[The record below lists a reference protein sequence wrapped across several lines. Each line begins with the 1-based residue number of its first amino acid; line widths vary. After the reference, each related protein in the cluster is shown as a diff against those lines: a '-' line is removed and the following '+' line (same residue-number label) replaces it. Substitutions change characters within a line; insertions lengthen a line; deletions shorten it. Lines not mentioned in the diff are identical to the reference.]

1 MLHCTMTDNASARL
15 ALEDVL
21 AALWHSRRSGDIGR
35 LAHLGDCEVQ
45 RWARARCDDVL
56 AGHARALL
64 TDCPYR
70 NRQEFMFAIDQLIA
84 EVEHAHVQLVSYD
97 QHPPSFVRPGPS
109 PAGPWFE
116 PRSGS
121 QKSQGVAG

>member
-1 MLHCTMTDNASARL
+1 MLHCNMDNVSARL

-21 AALWHSRRSGDIGR
+21 AALWHERRAGDVGR

-45 RWARARCDDVL
+45 RWARARCDEVL
-56 AGHARALL
+56 SAHARALL
-64 TDCPYR
+64 QGCPYR

-97 QHPPSFVRPGPS
+97 QHPASC
-109 PAGPWFE
+109 APWCLC
-116 PRSGS
+116 P
-121 QKSQGVAG
+121 QVAKRRGLGKV

>member
-1 MLHCTMTDNASARL
+1 MLHCNMSDSASARL

-21 AALWHSRRSGDIGR
+21 AALWHARRSGDVAR

-56 AGHARALL
+56 AAHARALL

-70 NRQEFMFAIDQLIA
+70 NRQEFMFAIDRLIT
-84 EVEHAHVQLVSYD
+84 EIEDAHVQLVSYD
-97 QHPPSFVRPGPS
+97 RHPPSIVQRGPS
-109 PAGPWFE
+109 PAPS
-116 PRSGS
+116 PGS
-121 QKSQGVAG
+121 LASEHQLGFRPA

>member
-1 MLHCTMTDNASARL
+1 MLHRSMKDSVSARL

-21 AALWHSRRSGDIGR
+21 AALWHARRTGDVGR

-45 RWARARCDDVL
+45 RWARSRCDDML
-56 AGHARALL
+56 TAHARALL

-70 NRQEFMFAIDQLIA
+70 NRQEFMFAIDRLIA

-97 QHPPSFVRPGPS
+97 QHPASFVQLGPS
-109 PAGPWFE
+109 PAPS
-116 PRSGS
+116 PGS
-121 QKSQGVAG
+121 LTSEHQRGLRGA